1 MDGRKQIER
10 KGKGKINRKL
20 GVSGHR
26 VCQLTSEF
34 QAPELQ
40 IRVITALPLWPR
52 SQFRRLCCSLVLAVH
67 VHKHP
72 PLERRTA
79 GGREQTCDH
88 ISSTNILTVDSTS
101 WETTK
106 QMATLLHLTPAIK
119 TKKRERKNKMVASIG
134 MTLIS
139 NKENGGNI
147 TSVDHVTAALGVKWR
162 LKFLFRVREDA
173 APRGRCC

>member
-1 MDGRKQIER
+1 MCRLFDVFFISISKCWHQIGRKRDTKKER
-10 KGKGKINRKL
+10 IDGWKEADRKKRKGKINRKL

-40 IRVITALPLWPR
+40 IRVITALALWPR

-101 WETTK
+101 WETAK
-106 QMATLLHLTPAIK
+106 QIATLLHLTPAIK
-119 TKKRERKNKMVASIG
+119 TKKERKEK
-134 MTLIS
+134 
-139 NKENGGNI
+139 
-147 TSVDHVTAALGVKWR
+147 
-162 LKFLFRVREDA
+162 
-173 APRGRCC
+173 